1 MTIGIMNHYASLAV
15 QGLVQECVSKYQEL
29 STASS
34 DEGGSS
40 EDDLLSGSGDDADVP
55 PRDSRHDVWKGAGGY
70 WGSAWEVELAPFHPL
85 LILSN
90 RNAVTRRQRDKAP
103 ESTKS
108 IRPAPDLFNVPLGHA
123 VPPAR
128 NCGAVWSPMG
138 FLWIWTR
145 PGQSSMLNQCKAMGA
160 KASNPS
166 LLAGIDDKA
175 HDLRDGVTAVGGA
188 AVGGNDRAGGAKGH
202 GERKPSPFRRSL
214 EVRTG
219 ESNGAHMLTR
229 RDNTPSTPARRLAK
243 ERALYAHEIED
254 AVKGPGEVLPSQE
267 GHASGKMDRIDST
280 SEGTGGAGASSIGD
294 LDLAEV
300 FAHFT
305 SQVAALDLGL
315 AQGVK
320 IKCTAGKSFVDVCKH
335 NSNVALQHGRPDV
348 AQTWIVAAHTDVRAK
363 DIESWSLQPM
373 GRRLLCTLIEHH
385 AMHEDIQTVA
395 SLVAVFV
402 SAFGS
407 ETLLGD
413 KWRPPRAPAADNHQH
428 RQGQQLS
435 RTRSARHAG
444 ASASSTHMRASP
456 HPHAAAESLQRSGS
470 YPPVGGAEVPLRQA
484 PAQMPSRGKAA
495 RATDVHVRGRESS
508 KRWGFSYEMQDK
520 DGKYAEID
528 DHNLGAWSWVGREG
542 ERASAREQGSQKRE
556 QPAYGAEGKG
566 RACNVD
572 GVVRALLGEHPLHQ
586 MSCCRVS
593 QAGPVSSIEWVSWA
607 VTHYIDVLFS
617 YKLLDMV
624 AQFRDVF
631 PDTLTSG
638 PGAPG
643 RGAETDPSRVCVQ
656 VRQDKQDEEGHA
668 PSEGGFKVTKTQKAV
683 LRCSL
688 CRLPVRGLATTCS
701 ACGHGGHLH
710 HLKWWFSKYSICPS
724 GCGCQCHFE

>member
-1 MTIGIMNHYASLAV
+1 MTNDKSHHQCVLLVPLLLA

-70 WGSAWEVELAPFHPL
+70 WGSSWEVQLAPFHPL
-85 LILSN
+85 LILSDW
-90 RNAVTRRQRDKAP
+90 NAVTRREREKAP

-108 IRPAPDLFNVPLGHA
+108 IRPAADLFNVPLGHA

-145 PGQSSMLNQCKAMGA
+145 PGQSSMLNQDKAVGA
-160 KASNPS
+160 AASNPS
-166 LLAGIDDKA
+166 LLAGIDNKA
-175 HDLRDGVTAVGGA
+175 QDLRDGVA
-188 AVGGNDRAGGAKGH
+188 AAGGSDGAGEAKGH
-202 GERKPSPFRRSL
+202 CERKPSPFRRSL
-214 EVRTG
+214 AVRTG
-219 ESNGAHMLTR
+219 ESNGTLLTR
-229 RDNTPSTPARRLAK
+229 RDNAPSTPARRLAK

-254 AVKGPGEVLPSQE
+254 AVKGPGQVLPSQE

-305 SQVAALDLGL
+305 SQVAGLDLGL

-363 DIESWSLQPM
+363 DIGSWSLQPM
-373 GRRLLCTLIEHH
+373 GRRLLCTLVEHH

-407 ETLLGD
+407 ETLLGE
-413 KWRPPRAPAADNHQH
+413 KWRPPRAPAAGSHQH
-428 RQGQQLS
+428 HEGQQRHELS

-444 ASASSTHMRASP
+444 APASSTHMRASP
-456 HPHAAAESLQRSGS
+456 HPHTAAESLQRSDS
-470 YPPVGGAEVPLRQA
+470 YPPVGGAGVPLRQA
-484 PAQMPSRGKAA
+484 PAQVPSRSKAA
-495 RATDVHVRGRESS
+495 RAVDVHVRGRESS

-520 DGKYAEID
+520 DGEYAEMD
-528 DHNLGAWSWVGREG
+528 DRNLGAWSWGGREG
-542 ERASAREQGSQKRE
+542 ERTSPRGRGSQTRE

-572 GVVRALLGEHPLHQ
+572 GVIRALLGEHPLHQ

-631 PDTLTSG
+631 PDT
-638 PGAPG
+638 APG
-643 RGAETDPSRVCVQ
+643 RGAETNLSRVCVQ
-656 VRQDKQDEEGHA
+656 VRQDKQDKEGYA
-668 PSEGGFKVTKTQKAV
+668 PSEIQEEGGSKVTQKAV

-688 CRLPVRGLATTCS
+688 CRLPVRGIATTCS

-710 HLKWWFSKYSICPS
+710 HQKWWFAKYSICPS